1 MEQWPGQ
8 GKTEEG
14 GMKEALSGVA
24 GLIGEVEGEVQE
36 GGVDMG
42 EEILEVGEVGE
53 GVLEVVEV
61 EEEILEVVE
70 ELPWQWVGLQ
80 LGQGLG
86 VAEVLA
92 GEEGEELVH
101 KI

>member
-1 MEQWPGQ
+1 MQ
-8 GKTEEG
+8 
-14 GMKEALSGVA
+14 EALSGVA

-36 GGVDMG
+36 GVVDMG
-42 EEILEVGEVGE
+42 
-53 GVLEVVEV
+53 
-61 EEEILEVVE
+61 EEILEVVE

>member
-8 GKTEEG
+8 GKKTEEG
-14 GMKEALSGVA
+14 GMQEALSGVA

-36 GGVDMG
+36 GVVDMG
-42 EEILEVGEVGE
+42 EEILEVVEVG
-53 GVLEVVEV
+53 
-61 EEEILEVVE
+61 EEILEVVE

>member
-8 GKTEEG
+8 GKKTEEG
-14 GMKEALSGVA
+14 GMQEALSGVA

-36 GGVDMG
+36 GVVDMG
-42 EEILEVGEVGE
+42 
-53 GVLEVVEV
+53 
-61 EEEILEVVE
+61 EEILEVVE

>member
-1 MEQWPGQ
+1 MQ
-8 GKTEEG
+8 
-14 GMKEALSGVA
+14 EALSGVA

-36 GGVDMG
+36 GVVDMG
-42 EEILEVGEVGE
+42 EEI
-53 GVLEVVEV
+53 LEVVEV

>member
-1 MEQWPGQ
+1 MQ
-8 GKTEEG
+8 
-14 GMKEALSGVA
+14 EALSGVA

-36 GGVDMG
+36 GVVDMG

-53 GVLEVVEV
+53 EVLEVVEVEEEILEVVEV

-86 VAEVLA
+86 VA
-92 GEEGEELVH
+92 
-101 KI
+101 

>member
-1 MEQWPGQ
+1 MDQWPGQ
-8 GKTEEG
+8 GKKTEEG
-14 GMKEALSGVA
+14 GMQEALSGVA

-36 GGVDMG
+36 GLVDMG
-42 EEILEVGEVGE
+42 
-53 GVLEVVEV
+53 
-61 EEEILEVVE
+61 EEILEVVE

>member
-1 MEQWPGQ
+1 MQ
-8 GKTEEG
+8 
-14 GMKEALSGVA
+14 EALSGVA
-24 GLIGEVEGEVQE
+24 GLIGEVEEEVQE
-36 GGVDMG
+36 GVVDME
-42 EEILEVGEVGE
+42 EEI
-53 GVLEVVEV
+53 LEVVEV

-86 VAEVLA
+86 AAEVLA

>member
-8 GKTEEG
+8 GKKTEEG
-14 GMKEALSGVA
+14 GMQEALSGVA

-36 GGVDMG
+36 EVVDMG
-42 EEILEVGEVGE
+42 EEILEVGEAG
-53 GVLEVVEV
+53 
-61 EEEILEVVE
+61 EEILEVVE

>member
-1 MEQWPGQ
+1 MQ
-8 GKTEEG
+8 
-14 GMKEALSGVA
+14 EALSGVA
-24 GLIGEVEGEVQE
+24 GLIGEVEGEVQ
-36 GGVDMG
+36 GGVVDM
-42 EEILEVGEVGE
+42 
-53 GVLEVVEV
+53 